1 MDALS
6 MDARLDT
13 RLLRIALLLVLIT
26 GCSKS
31 QPPHAQH
38 ATHANE
44 PHDIAWFDGSLQGA
58 FIVAKRENRPVLLYW
73 GAEWCPFCHTLKSKV
88 FSRPDFIAKSH
99 LFLPVYLDGDD
110 DGAQKWGEQFGIQGY
125 PTLIVLDPDRH
136 EIMRLGAGRDV
147 AQYAA
152 LLDTALEDVQPVEV
166 VLKAGAD
173 GRPLSA
179 DDCRRLAYNSW
190 ELDTLPA
197 KDYGERADRLA
208 AAVSQCPANLE
219 LERASLT
226 IYAAYYAANAP
237 ADALADAPTTPA
249 APATPSAV
257 KTAGQTAVQS
267 PAQSG
272 LSAQLT
278 ALTDQVAA
286 ILGDRTLA
294 VASADALQNL
304 DDNFFKAV
312 SARGAKFASA
322 LRDSYVATMDA
333 AASDARYVEAD
344 QLGFIDAKLRALKA
358 LGGAKY
364 KLPAA
369 TLADANRRID
379 AALEAEQNPYV
390 RSGLVNASLN
400 ILEDIG
406 DYPKAYQ
413 IAKAEMARSNT
424 PYYYE
429 ADLAEVAEKLGQKD
443 EAVSLLDQAYRE
455 SQGAATRFQWG
466 SLYVSGLLRMTPA
479 DSSRIEEAGSAVLSE
494 LDGPDRIYRRARV
507 RLERLDRELRAWNQA
522 ANGQHGDVLQ
532 TLHARMQEICV
543 KIPDTEPARASC
555 DAFLKSA

>member
-58 FIVAKRENRPVLLYW
+58 FIVAQRENRPVLLYW

-226 IYAAYYAANAP
+226 IYAAYYAAKAP

-522 ANGQHGDVLQ
+522 SNGQHGDVLQ

>member
-1 MDALS
+1 MEALVL
-6 MDARLDT
+6 MDAR
-13 RLLRIALLLVLIT
+13 RLCMGLMLLLA
-26 GCSKS
+26 GCTKS

-166 VLKAGAD
+166 VLQAASD

-197 KDYGERADRLA
+197 KDYGQRADRLA
-208 AAVSQCPANLE
+208 AAVSQCPANLA

-226 IYAAYYAANAP
+226 IYAAYYAANAQ
-237 ADALADAPTTPA
+237 ADELANVPGA
-249 APATPSAV
+249 AGAPSAV
-257 KTAGQTAVQS
+257 KTAGQAA
-267 PAQSG
+267 AQSAPASAFQPAG
-272 LSAQLT
+272 SSAQLV

-286 ILGDRTLA
+286 ILGDRSLA

-304 DDNFFKAV
+304 DDNFFNAV
-312 SARGAKFASA
+312 SARGAKFAAA

-344 QLGFIDAKLRALKA
+344 QLGFIDAKVRALKA
-358 LGGAKY
+358 LGGQKY
-364 KLPAA
+364 KLPADTVA
-369 TLADANRRID
+369 AANRRID

-390 RSGLVNASLN
+390 RSGLVNAALN

-413 IAKAEMARSNT
+413 IAKAEMTRSNT

-466 SLYVSGLLRMTPA
+466 SLYVSGLLRMTPT
-479 DSSRIEEAGSAVLSE
+479 DSSRIEQAGSAVLSE

-522 ANGQHGDVLQ
+522 SNGQHDDVLQ
-532 TLHARMQEICV
+532 TLHARMQQICV
-543 KIPDTEPARASC
+543 KIPDSEPARASC

>member
-1 MDALS
+1 MEALK
-6 MDARLDT
+6 MMNPGRLS
-13 RLLRIALLLVLIT
+13 IAMLQLLLLGACAKT
-26 GCSKS
+26 P
-31 QPPHAQH
+31 QPHAQH

-110 DGAQKWGEQFGIQGY
+110 DGAQKWGERFGIQGY
-125 PTLIVLDPDRH
+125 PTLIVLDPDQH
-136 EIMRLGAGRDV
+136 EIIRLGAGRDV

-152 LLDTALEDVQPVEV
+152 LLDTALEDVQPVDQ
-166 VLKAGAD
+166 LLQAAAAG
-173 GRPLSA
+173 GPLRI

-190 ELDTLPA
+190 ELDTLPPA
-197 KDYGERADRLA
+197 GYGPRAERLA
-208 AAVSQCPANLE
+208 AAVGQCPADLT

-226 IYAAYYAANAP
+226 IYAAYYAANAQ
-237 ADALADAPTTPA
+237 AAQLDAATP
-249 APATPSAV
+249 TPSAQMM
-257 KTAGQTAVQS
+257 T
-267 PAQSG
+267 
-272 LSAQLT
+272 
-278 ALTDQVAA
+278 LTDQVAA
-286 ILGDRTLA
+286 ILADRALA

-304 DDNFFKAV
+304 DEPFFKQV
-312 SARGAKFASA
+312 SVRGAKFATA
-322 LRDSYVATMDA
+322 LRDSYVAVMDA
-333 AASDARYVEAD
+333 AATDARYVEAD

-358 LGGAKY
+358 LGGPKY
-364 KLPAA
+364 KLPADLLSA
-369 TLADANRRID
+369 ANRRID
-379 AALEAEQNPYV
+379 AALDAEQNPYV
-390 RSGLVNASLN
+390 RSGLVNAALN
-400 ILEDIG
+400 ILEDSG

-413 IAKAEMARSNT
+413 IAKAEMSRSST

-443 EAVSLLDQAYRE
+443 EAVSLLDQAYRD

-466 SLYVSGLLRMTPA
+466 QLYVSGLLRMTPA
-479 DSSRIEEAGSAVLSE
+479 DTSRIEQASTAVLSE

-522 ANGQHGDVLQ
+522 SNGQHGDVLE
-532 TLHARMQEICV
+532 TLRARMQQICV
-543 KIPDTEPARASC
+543 KIPDGEPARASC

>member
-1 MDALS
+1 MEALTL
-6 MDARLDT
+6 MDARWICLG
-13 RLLRIALLLVLIT
+13 LLLLLAGGAV
-26 GCSKS
+26 GCTKA

-44 PHDIAWFDGSLQGA
+44 PRDIAWFDGSLGGA

-110 DGAQKWGEQFGIQGY
+110 EGAQKWGEQFGIQGY

-166 VLKAGAD
+166 VLQAGAD

-197 KDYGERADRLA
+197 KDYGQRADRLA
-208 AAVSQCPANLE
+208 AAVTQCPANLA

-226 IYAAYYAANAP
+226 IYAAYYAANAQ
-237 ADALADAPTTPA
+237 ADALPGAPGA
-249 APATPSAV
+249 PSAV
-257 KTAGQTAVQS
+257 KTADQMA
-267 PAQSG
+267 AQSAPQSAG
-272 LSAQLT
+272 PSAQLV

-286 ILGDRTLA
+286 ILRDRSLA

-312 SARGAKFASA
+312 SARGAKFAPA
-322 LRDSYVATMDA
+322 LRDGYVATMDA
-333 AASDARYVEAD
+333 AAGDARYVEAD

-364 KLPAA
+364 RLPADVVA
-369 TLADANRRID
+369 AANQRID

-390 RSGLVNASLN
+390 RSGLVNAALN

-406 DYPKAYQ
+406 DFPKAYQ
-413 IAKAEMARSNT
+413 IAKAEVARSNT

-479 DSSRIEEAGSAVLSE
+479 DSSRIEQAGSAVLSE

-522 ANGQHGDVLQ
+522 SNGLHGDVLQ

-543 KIPDTEPARASC
+543 KIPDSEPARASC